1 MTETKKAWLVRIVLG
16 GLFGWAV
23 LLLIGFIAGSVSLFG
38 NSPDFR
44 GFVFVDGTME
54 HLLGSEA
61 LAVTVQFLLFFLLG
75 AGAGV
80 ATLPFADDGK
90 ELLLRSALH
99 FLYMEGLT
107 VLTVWLNFAGH
118 ESPLPWMAALA
129 LLYVL
134 IWGVRW
140 IFWWFELGAI
150 REKLGLTRR
159 KRQKE
164 EAR

>member
-1 MTETKKAWLVRIVLG
+1 MTETKKAWLARIALG

-23 LLLIGFIAGSVSLFG
+23 LLLIGFIAGSFTLWGAPEFH
-38 NSPDFR
+38 
-44 GFVFVDGTME
+44 GFVFTDGTME

-61 LAVTVQFLLFFLLG
+61 LAVAVQFLLFFLLG

-80 ATLPFADDGK
+80 ATLPFADGGK

-107 VLTVWLNFAGH
+107 ALTVWLNFAGH

-134 IWGVRW
+134 IWGIRW